1 MHGHFDVNVEDGRAG
16 GGFVARQRRALVH
29 VREARSAAEV
39 RGGLHDALN
48 AVFHRALNND
58 GRRHATGR
66 RRAQASEL
74 MGRAGAESRKIVR
87 GVSGFGVP
95 GGVHACEAGD
105 GGKARHQM
113 HVQSRE
119 RGVAGIGHVLL
130 DGSQKSRR
138 HGTNVHSTRL
148 GWQGDGRS
156 KDEKATTG
164 RVGQAAKSGQIGC
177 GGREVGDGYGGVFVG
192 LEGPVA

>member
-1 MHGHFDVNVEDGRAG
+1 MHGHFDVNVENGRAG

-29 VREARSAAEV
+29 EREVRSAAEV
-39 RGGLHDALN
+39 RGGLHNALN
-48 AVFHRALNND
+48 AVLHRAIDDD

-87 GVSGFGVP
+87 GVFGFGVP
-95 GGVHACEAGD
+95 GGVHAREAGN

-113 HVQSRE
+113 HVQSRK
-119 RGVAGIGHVLL
+119 RGVTGIGHVLL
-130 DGSQKSRR
+130 DGSQKGRR
-138 HGTNVHSTRL
+138 DRTNVHSTSL
-148 GWQGDGRS
+148 GWQSDGRS

-164 RVGQAAKSGQIGC
+164 GVGQAAKSGQIGRSGC
-177 GGREVGDGYGGVFVG
+177 GIGDGCGGVFVG
-192 LEGPVA
+192 LE